1 MNEQKITALITE
13 IERFSVHDGPGI
25 RTAVF
30 LKGCPLSCAWCHNPE
45 CISFKHEVMIY
56 PEKCIRCGKCA
67 EGCYAGAK
75 VMCGREMTVDEVMT
89 EVLADRAYYGDQGGL
104 TISGGE
110 PLAHREFTMS
120 LIEACHSESI
130 HVGVETSMYRFDGEL
145 LASLDLIMADMKI
158 FDNETHKKYVG
169 IGNEE
174 IKENLRRAN
183 ELGVPMIIRTPI
195 IPGINDT
202 VENVSQ
208 TAAFLRTLDNVIA
221 YELLPYHPLGISK
234 AVALGLD
241 MQEFTTPSQ
250 QQMEELRKYADLSR
264 QT

>member
-1 MNEQKITALITE
+1 MNEQKTKALITE

-45 CISFKHEVMIY
+45 CISFKPEVMIY

-75 VMCGREMTVDEVMT
+75 VICGREMTVDEVMA
-89 EVLADRAYYGDQGGL
+89 EVLADKAYYGDQGGL

-110 PLAHREFTMS
+110 PLAHREFTMA
-120 LIEACHSESI
+120 LIDACHREGI

-145 LASLDLIMADMKI
+145 LGSLDLIMADVKI
-158 FDNETHKKYVG
+158 FDNDMHKKYVG
-169 IGNEE
+169 IGNRE
-174 IKENLRRAN
+174 IKENLCRAN
-183 ELGVPMIIRTPI
+183 ELGIPMIIRTPI
-195 IPGINDT
+195 VPGINDT
-202 VENVSQ
+202 VENVSA

-234 AVALGLD
+234 AEALGLD

>member
-1 MNEQKITALITE
+1 MKENKVSALITE

-30 LKGCPLSCAWCHNPE
+30 LKGCPLRCAWCHNPE
-45 CISFKHEVMIY
+45 CISFDQQTMLY
-56 PEKCIRCGKCA
+56 PEKCIGCGKCA
-67 EGCYAGAK
+67 EGCYSGAR
-75 VMCGREMTVDEVMT
+75 VICGKEMTVDEVMT
-89 EVLADRAYYGDQGGL
+89 EILADKMYYGDRGGV

-110 PLAHREFTMS
+110 PLAHREFTMA
-120 LIEACHSESI
+120 LIAACHKEGI

-145 LASLDLIMADMKI
+145 LGALDLIMADMKL
-158 FDNETHKKYVG
+158 FDSEAHRKYVG

-183 ELGVPMIIRTPI
+183 ELGIPMIIRTPI

-202 VENVSQ
+202 VENVSE
-208 TAAFLRTLDNVIA
+208 TAAFLRELENVIA

-234 AVALGLD
+234 AAALGME
-241 MQEFTTPSQ
+241 MQEFTTPSTQ
-250 QQMEELRKYADLSR
+250 HMEELKRYADLSR
-264 QT
+264 

>member
-1 MNEQKITALITE
+1 MNEKKITALITE

-45 CISFKHEVMIY
+45 CISFKSEVMIY

-89 EVLADRAYYGDQGGL
+89 EVLADRAYYGDRGGL

-110 PLAHREFTMS
+110 PLAHREFTMA
-120 LIEACHSESI
+120 LIDACRREGI
-130 HVGVETSMYRFDGEL
+130 HVGVETSMYRFDEEL
-145 LASLDLIMADMKI
+145 LGSLDLIMADMKI
-158 FDNETHKKYVG
+158 FDSATHKKYVG

-174 IKENLRRAN
+174 IKENLCRAN
-183 ELGVPMIIRTPI
+183 ALGIPMIIRTPI

-202 VENVSQ
+202 VENVSE
-208 TAAFLRTLDNVIA
+208 TAAFLRTLDNVMT

-234 AVALGLD
+234 AEALGIE
-241 MQEFTTPSQ
+241 MQEFTTPSN
-250 QQMEELRKYADLSR
+250 QQMEELRSYADLSR
-264 QT
+264 